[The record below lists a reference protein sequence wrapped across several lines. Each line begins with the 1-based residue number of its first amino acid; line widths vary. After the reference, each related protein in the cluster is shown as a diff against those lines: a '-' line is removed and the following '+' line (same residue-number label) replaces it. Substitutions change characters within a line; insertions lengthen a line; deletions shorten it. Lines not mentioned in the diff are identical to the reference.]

1 MGYLSDQ
8 TQQRLAWLA
17 TGTAATLLLTGGAM
31 VLSNP
36 QMGSQDAI
44 TAAYT
49 TGKLRQNYVVP
60 HGQQGRLAGYFLAA
74 LGIPVGIV
82 GALLADTQPRSL
94 VPTPI
99 PRDDGNG
106 HLVITSED
114 LEAEL
119 QSRIQDLLYGN
130 DWLRACLRSHAVILC
145 GDMGSGKTTIAAAIA
160 LLRQLLWGWET
171 VILDPHAD
179 DNLQTWMNGRVFGSD
194 KLASTQPDYQIA
206 EAWSR
211 YRKRSEHPRSLIL
224 DEFSSW
230 GSGGDKTPL
239 GAITADVVKHGTAD
253 ARKFQHYPI
262 YLVHGEENGMMGG
275 THINS
280 GWQRKLKDK
289 AIGIRLVA
297 DYDDWGQPKFTGKA
311 EFKPAGKSWE
321 DTNFQ
326 PFAIPALL
334 KPGRLKQQ
342 LGASLEWLGIGID
355 PDPCQEQLLDP
366 QLRAAIEQEVTQS
379 FSDPNLIDRLEKIAQ
394 GPVVGHPIDGFA
406 ASEPDIDWSPVL
418 ERPEAVR
425 LIAYLKRKKMTE
437 IDPRKLQQNWG
448 RNRDLN
454 ADHIQDLLDLLTLVG
469 AGHWLTDEQGQ
480 QKTWRLRIQPEHL
493 PAP

>member
-36 QMGSQDAI
+36 QMGSQEAI
-44 TAAYT
+44 TAAYN
-49 TGKLRQNYVVP
+49 TGKLRQSYVVP
-60 HGQQGRLAGYFLAA
+60 QGQTGRLAGYFLAA

-82 GALLADTQPRSL
+82 GALLADTQPRSIA
-94 VPTPI
+94 PTPI
-99 PRDDGNG
+99 PKDDGNG

-179 DNLQTWMNGRVFGSD
+179 DNLETWMNGKVFGSE
-194 KLASTQPDYQIA
+194 KLASIQPDYQIA
-206 EAWSR
+206 EAWNR
-211 YRKRSEHPRSLIL
+211 YRKRSESPRTLVL

-230 GSGGDKTPL
+230 GSEGDKTAL
-239 GAITADVVKHGTAD
+239 GAITANVVKHGTAD

-297 DYDDWGQPKFTGKA
+297 DYDDWGQPRFTGKA
-311 EFKPAGKSWE
+311 EFKPAGKAWE
-321 DTNFQ
+321 DANFQ

-342 LGASLEWLGIGID
+342 LGAALEWLGIGID
-355 PDPCQEQLLDP
+355 PDPLGESLLDP
-366 QLRAAIEQEVTQS
+366 KVKAAVDDLVADFNSPEFIE
-379 FSDPNLIDRLEKIAQ
+379 RLEHLAA
-394 GPVVGHPIDGFA
+394 GPVVGHPIEGTES
-406 ASEPDIDWSPVL
+406 SEPTIDWNRL
-418 ERPEAVR
+418 EEMPHANSLV
-425 LIAYLKRKKMTE
+425 AYLKRKKMIE
-437 IDPRKLQQNWG
+437 VDPRKVQQNWG
-448 RNRDLN
+448 RHKGLK
-454 ADHIQDLLDLLTLVG
+454 ADDIQSLLDHLGTIGL
-469 AGHWLTDEQGQ
+469 GHWLTTEPGATQI
-480 QKTWRLRIQPEHL
+480 WRLRVSPDHL
-493 PAP
+493 PES